1 MIPRRRRPPTEPEY
15 GMRPSVIA
23 IAILVACGAGAYA
36 YMNDHLPPAVSGQ
49 IDAAVLKVTALV
61 GGGPAQAPAGGA
73 PAAGGQ
79 ATAAGGQP
87 AAGQAGGAPGA
98 GGQRPGG
105 RGPTPVEV
113 AKAEAAEPVEEIRS
127 VGNLLADESVQIA
140 PEQAGRVAAIRFEEG
155 ETVAEGDELVK
166 LDDTLLAA
174 EAKEVEARAQLA
186 EANYD
191 RASSLSRTGSGTQRT
206 LDEALA
212 ERLTSNALLLL
223 IQSRLEKTSIKAPF
237 PGVMGLRSVSVGA
250 YVEPGRE
257 IATLD
262 KIDIVKVEFTIP
274 ERNLTDVRVGYEVE
288 VQVDAYPDRVF
299 RGEIYA
305 IDPQVD
311 VNGRSLKVRARLPNP
326 DLSLR
331 PGLFARVI
339 VKGASRGE
347 VVLVPE
353 GAIVPRG
360 GENFVYRVN
369 DGTVEEAKVELGR
382 RRAGEVEV
390 TSGIEAGD
398 TVVVAGHARL
408 RNGAPVEIVVRQ
420 TDAASGG

>member
-1 MIPRRRRPPTEPEY
+1 
-15 GMRPSVIA
+15 MRPSVIA

-36 YMNDHLPPAVSGQ
+36 YMNDHLPPVVSDR
-49 IDAAVLKVTALV
+49 IDEALAQVAVLR
-61 GGGPAQAPAGGA
+61 GGGGAAPGQAPAGQAPTGQVAGAQASTGQATTA
-73 PAAGGQ
+73 PAATGQ
-79 ATAAGGQP
+79 GSGSQAAGGP
-87 AAGQAGGAPGA
+87 AGAA
-98 GGQRPGG
+98 RPGG

-113 AKAEAAEPVEEIRS
+113 AQAEAAEPLEQIRS
-127 VGNLLADESVQIA
+127 VGNILADESVKIA

-155 ETVAEGDELVK
+155 QAVTEGEELVK

-191 RASSLSRTGSGTQRT
+191 RASSLSKTGSGTQRT

-223 IQSRLEKTSIKAPF
+223 IQSRLEKTSVKAPF
-237 PGVMGLRSVSVGA
+237 PGIMGLRSVSAGA
-250 YVEPGRE
+250 YVEPGTE

-274 ERNLTDVRVGYEVE
+274 ERNLTDVRVGYPVD
-288 VQVDAYPDRVF
+288 VRVDAYPDRVF

-331 PGLFARVI
+331 PGLFARV
-339 VKGASRGE
+339 VVQGASRGE

-360 GENFVYRVN
+360 GENFVYRVS

-382 RRAGEVEV
+382 RREGLVEL
-390 TSGIEAGD
+390 TTGIAAGD

-408 RNGAPVEIVVRQ
+408 KNGAPVEIVVRQ
-420 TDAASGG
+420 TNTASGG

>member
-1 MIPRRRRPPTEPEY
+1 
-15 GMRPSVIA
+15 MRPSVIA

-36 YMNDHLPPAVSGQ
+36 YMNDHLPPVVSDR
-49 IDAAVLKVTALV
+49 IDAALAQVAVLRGGDASRPAGTGAPGGQPPAGQASTGQAPAGQAPV
-61 GGGPAQAPAGGA
+61 GGPPAAAAGGA
-73 PAAGGQ
+73 PAAGG
-79 ATAAGGQP
+79 
-87 AAGQAGGAPGA
+87 
-98 GGQRPGG
+98 RPGG

-113 AKAEAAEPVEEIRS
+113 AQAESAEPLEEIRS

-155 ETVAEGDELVK
+155 QAVAEGEELVK

-174 EAKEVEARAQLA
+174 EAQEVQARAELA
-186 EANYD
+186 QANYD

-212 ERLTSNALLLL
+212 DRLTSNALLLL
-223 IQSRLEKTSIKAPF
+223 IESRLEKTSIKAPF
-237 PGVMGLRSVSVGA
+237 PGIMGLRSVSVGA
-250 YVEPGRE
+250 YVEPGRN

-274 ERNLTDVRVGYEVE
+274 ERNLTDVRVGYAVE
-288 VQVDAYPDRVF
+288 VRVDAYPDRVF

-331 PGLFARVI
+331 PGLFARV
-339 VKGASRGE
+339 VVQGASRGE

-360 GENFVYRVN
+360 GESFVYKVS
-369 DGTVEEAKVELGR
+369 DGKVEEAKVELGR
-382 RRAGEVEV
+382 RRAGLVEL
-390 TSGIEAGD
+390 TTGIAAGD

>member
-1 MIPRRRRPPTEPEY
+1 
-15 GMRPSVIA
+15 MRPSVIA

-36 YMNDHLPPAVSGQ
+36 YMNDHLPPVVSDR
-49 IDAAVLKVTALV
+49 IDAALAQVAVLR
-61 GGGPAQAPAGGA
+61 GGDATRPTGAPAPAAQGPGGQAPSGQARGGQASGGQAPGGQAPA
-73 PAAGGQ
+73 AA
-79 ATAAGGQP
+79 
-87 AAGQAGGAPGA
+87 
-98 GGQRPGG
+98 GQRPGG

-113 AKAEAAEPVEEIRS
+113 AQAASAEPLEEIRS

-140 PEQAGRVAAIRFEEG
+140 PEQAGRVAAIRFAEG
-155 ETVAEGDELVK
+155 QAVAEGEELVK

-174 EAKEVEARAQLA
+174 EAQEVQARAELA
-186 EANYD
+186 QANYD

-212 ERLTSNALLLL
+212 DRLTSNALLLL
-223 IQSRLEKTSIKAPF
+223 IESRLEKTSIKAPF
-237 PGVMGLRSVSVGA
+237 PGIMGLRSVSVGA

-274 ERNLTDVRVGYEVE
+274 ERNLTDVRVGYAVE
-288 VQVDAYPDRVF
+288 VRVDAYPDRVF

-331 PGLFARVI
+331 PGLFARV
-339 VKGASRGE
+339 VVQGASRGE

-360 GENFVYRVN
+360 GESFVYKVS
-369 DGTVEEAKVELGR
+369 DGKVEEAKVELGR
-382 RRAGEVEV
+382 RREGLVEL
-390 TSGIEAGD
+390 TTGIAAGD

>member
-1 MIPRRRRPPTEPEY
+1 
-15 GMRPSVIA
+15 MRPSVIA

-36 YMNDHLPPAVSGQ
+36 YMNDHLPAVVSDR
-49 IDAAVLKVTALV
+49 IDGALAQVAVLR
-61 GGGPAQAPAGGA
+61 GGDGSRPPGSGAPAGQSPAGQSPAGQAPGAQAPGA
-73 PAAGGQ
+73 Q
-79 ATAAGGQP
+79 APGGQP
-87 AAGQAGGAPGA
+87 
-98 GGQRPGG
+98 GG
-105 RGPTPVEV
+105 RGGPTPVEV
-113 AKAEAAEPVEEIRS
+113 AQAESSEPLEQIRS

-140 PEQAGRVAAIRFEEG
+140 PEQAGRVAAIRFQEG
-155 ETVAEGDELVK
+155 QAVAEGDELVK
-166 LDDTLLAA
+166 LDDTLLVA
-174 EAKEVEARAQLA
+174 EAQEVQARAQLA
-186 EANYD
+186 QANYD

-212 ERLTSNALLLL
+212 DRLTSNALLLL
-223 IQSRLEKTSIKAPF
+223 IESRLEKTSIKAPF
-237 PGVMGLRSVSVGA
+237 PGVMGLRSVSAGA
-250 YVEPGRE
+250 YVEPGRA

-274 ERNLTDVRVGYEVE
+274 ERNLTDVRVGYAVD
-288 VQVDAYPDRVF
+288 VRVDAYPDRVF

-331 PGLFARVI
+331 PGLFARV
-339 VKGASRGE
+339 VVQGASRGE

-360 GENFVYRVN
+360 GESFVYKVSN
-369 DGTVEEAKVELGR
+369 GTVQEAKVELGR
-382 RRAGEVEV
+382 RREGLVEL
-390 TSGIEAGD
+390 TTGIAPGD

-420 TDAASGG
+420 TNAASGG

>member
-1 MIPRRRRPPTEPEY
+1 
-15 GMRPSVIA
+15 MRPSVIA

-36 YMNDHLPPAVSGQ
+36 YMNGYLPPSVSDR
-49 IDAAVLKVTALV
+49 IDAALAEVAVLRGGDGARPAAGAPASAGAPAGQTAP
-61 GGGPAQAPAGGA
+61 PAGTAANGQASAVPSAAAPAGGA
-73 PAAGGQ
+73 PG
-79 ATAAGGQP
+79 
-87 AAGQAGGAPGA
+87 
-98 GGQRPGG
+98 GGQRPGA

-113 AKAEAAEPVEEIRS
+113 AQAEAAEPLEQIRS

-155 ETVAEGDELVK
+155 QAVEEGAELIK

-174 EAKEVEARAQLA
+174 EAKEVEARAELA

-191 RASSLSRTGSGTQRT
+191 RASSLSKTGSGTQRT

-223 IQSRLEKTSIKAPF
+223 IQSRLEKTSVKAPF
-237 PGVMGLRSVSVGA
+237 PGIMGLRSVSVGA
-250 YVEPGRE
+250 YVEPGRN

-274 ERNLTDVRVGYEVE
+274 ERNLTDVRVGYPVE
-288 VQVDAYPDRVF
+288 VRVDAYPDRVF
-299 RGEIYA
+299 RGEVYA

-311 VNGRSLKVRARLPNP
+311 INGRSLKVRARLPNP

-331 PGLFARVI
+331 PGLFARV
-339 VKGASRGE
+339 VVQGASRGE
-347 VVLVPE
+347 VVVVPE

-360 GENFVYRVN
+360 GESFVYRVA
-369 DGTVEEAKVELGR
+369 DGKVEEAKVELGR
-382 RRAGEVEV
+382 RRDGLVEL
-390 TSGIEAGD
+390 TTGIAPGD

>member
-1 MIPRRRRPPTEPEY
+1 
-15 GMRPSVIA
+15 MRPSVIA

-36 YMNDHLPPAVSGQ
+36 YMNDHLPLVVSDR
-49 IDAAVLKVTALV
+49 IDAALAQVAVLR
-61 GGGPAQAPAGGA
+61 GGDAARPAVVPVAQAP
-73 PAAGGQ
+73 
-79 ATAAGGQP
+79 GGQP
-87 AAGQAGGAPGA
+87 SSGQPAGAQASGGPPASGQAAAGAGQ

-113 AKAEAAEPVEEIRS
+113 AQAESAEPLEEIRS

-155 ETVAEGDELVK
+155 QAVAEGEELVK

-174 EAKEVEARAQLA
+174 EAEEVKARAQLA
-186 EANYD
+186 QANYD

-212 ERLTSNALLLL
+212 DRLTSNALLLL
-223 IQSRLEKTSIKAPF
+223 IESRLEKTSIKAPF
-237 PGVMGLRSVSVGA
+237 PGIMGLRSVSVGA
-250 YVEPGRE
+250 YVEPGRN

-274 ERNLTDVRVGYEVE
+274 ERNLTDVRVGYAVE
-288 VQVDAYPDRVF
+288 VRVDAYPDRVF

-331 PGLFARVI
+331 PGLFARV
-339 VKGASRGE
+339 VVQGASRGE

-360 GENFVYRVN
+360 GESFVYKVS
-369 DGTVEEAKVELGR
+369 DGKVEEAKVELGR
-382 RRAGEVEV
+382 RRAGLVEL
-390 TSGIEAGD
+390 TTGIAAGD

>member
-1 MIPRRRRPPTEPEY
+1 
-15 GMRPSVIA
+15 MRPSIIA

-36 YMNDHLPPAVSGQ
+36 YMNGHLPPAVSER
-49 IDAAVLKVTALV
+49 IDAALAEVAVLR
-61 GGGPAQAPAGGA
+61 GGDAARPAAGAAAPAAGQTPATGA
-73 PAAGGQ
+73 AGPAAGGQ
-79 ATAAGGQP
+79 ATGGQSAAAP
-87 AAGQAGGAPGA
+87 AAGAQP
-98 GGQRPGG
+98 GGQRPGA
-105 RGPTPVEV
+105 RGPAPVEV
-113 AKAEAAEPVEEIRS
+113 AKAESAEPLEQIRS

-155 ETVAEGDELVK
+155 QAVEEGDELIK

-174 EAKEVEARAQLA
+174 EAKEVEARAELA
-186 EANYD
+186 QANYD
-191 RASSLSRTGSGTQRT
+191 RASSLSKTGSGTQRT

-223 IQSRLEKTSIKAPF
+223 IQSRLEKTSVKAPF
-237 PGVMGLRSVSVGA
+237 PGIMGLRSVSAGA
-250 YVEPGRE
+250 YVEPGTA

-262 KIDIVKVEFTIP
+262 KIDIVKVEFTVP
-274 ERNLTDVRVGYEVE
+274 ERNLTDVRVGYPVE
-288 VQVDAYPDRVF
+288 VRVDAYPDRVF
-299 RGEIYA
+299 RGEVYA

-331 PGLFARVI
+331 PGLFARV
-339 VKGASRGE
+339 VVQGASRGE
-347 VVLVPE
+347 VVVVPE

-360 GENFVYRVN
+360 GESFVYKVA
-369 DGTVEEAKVELGR
+369 DGKVEEAKVELGR
-382 RRAGEVEV
+382 RREGLVEL
-390 TSGIEAGD
+390 TTGIAAGD